1 MFEFNP
7 AMPASR
13 QTIFRGMSSRQE
25 GPEEAENAESIATGI
40 RAFITKAFE
49 FTGKWLQKHLGSI
62 DAFGPRL
69 GSAG

>member
-1 MFEFNP
+1 
-7 AMPASR
+7 
-13 QTIFRGMSSRQE
+13 MSSRQE
-25 GPEEAENAESIATGI
+25 GPEEAENAESTATGI

-49 FTGKWLQKHLGSI
+49 FTGKWLQKYLGSI